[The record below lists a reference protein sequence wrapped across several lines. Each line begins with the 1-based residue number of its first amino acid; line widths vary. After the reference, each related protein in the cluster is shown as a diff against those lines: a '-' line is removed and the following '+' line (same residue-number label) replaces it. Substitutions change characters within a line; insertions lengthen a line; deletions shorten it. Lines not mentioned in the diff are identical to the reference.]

1 MKRYD
6 KLVRD
11 RIPQI
16 IREDGRSCRTQTRGQ
31 EEYLSR
37 LEDKLR
43 EELDE
48 YLQSGSM
55 EELADL
61 CEVIRAVAAARGSS
75 MEEVEAIRARK
86 ARERGGFAE
95 RILLIDVDG

>member
-16 IREDGRSCRTQTRGQ
+16 IRDGGRDCRTRTLSQ
-31 EEYLSR
+31 EEYVVR
-37 LEDKLR
+37 LHGKLR

-48 YLQSGSM
+48 YLASGEM

-75 MEEVEAIRARK
+75 MEEIEALRARK
-86 ARERGGFAE
+86 AQQRGGFGG
-95 RILLIDVDG
+95 RILLSDVTD

>member
-16 IREDGRSCRTQTRGQ
+16 IRDGGRDCRTRTLSQ
-31 EEYLSR
+31 EEYVAR
-37 LEDKLR
+37 LHDKLR

-48 YLQSGSM
+48 YLASGEM

-61 CEVIRAVAAARGSS
+61 CEVIRVVAAARGSS
-75 MEEVEAIRARK
+75 MEEIEALRARK
-86 ARERGGFAE
+86 AQQRGGFDG
-95 RILLIDVDG
+95 RILLIDVTD

>member
-16 IREDGRSCRTQTRGQ
+16 IRDGGRDCRTRTLSQ
-31 EEYLSR
+31 EEYVAR
-37 LEDKLR
+37 LHDKLR

-48 YLQSGSM
+48 YLASGEM

-61 CEVIRAVAAARGSS
+61 YEVIRAVEAARGSS
-75 MEEVEAIRARK
+75 MEDIKALRARK
-86 ARERGGFAE
+86 ARERGGFDG
-95 RILLIDVDG
+95 RILLIDVTD

>member
-16 IREDGRSCRTQTRGQ
+16 IRDGGRDCRTRTLSQ
-31 EEYLSR
+31 EEYVAR
-37 LEDKLR
+37 LHDKLR

-48 YLQSGSM
+48 YLASGEM

-75 MEEVEAIRARK
+75 MEEIEALRARK
-86 ARERGGFAE
+86 AQQRGGFGG
-95 RILLIDVDG
+95 RILLIDVTD

>member
-16 IREDGRSCRTQTRGQ
+16 IRDGGRDCRTRALSQ
-31 EEYLSR
+31 EEYVAR
-37 LEDKLR
+37 LHDKLR

-48 YLQSGSM
+48 YLASGEM

-75 MEEVEAIRARK
+75 MEEIEALRARK
-86 ARERGGFAE
+86 AQERGGFDG
-95 RILLIDVDG
+95 RILLIDVTD

>member
-16 IREDGRSCRTQTRGQ
+16 IRDGGRDCRTRTLAQDEYVTR
-31 EEYLSR
+31 LH
-37 LEDKLR
+37 DKLR

-48 YLQSGSM
+48 YLASGEM

-61 CEVIRAVAAARGSS
+61 CEVIRAVAAVRGSS
-75 MEEVEAIRARK
+75 MEDIVALRARK
-86 ARERGGFAE
+86 AQQRGGFDA
-95 RILLIDVDG
+95 RTLLIDVTD

>member
-16 IREDGRSCRTQTRGQ
+16 IRDGGRDCRTRTLSQ
-31 EEYLSR
+31 EEYVAR
-37 LEDKLR
+37 LHDKLR

-48 YLQSGSM
+48 YLASGEM

-75 MEEVEAIRARK
+75 MEDIEALRARK
-86 ARERGGFAE
+86 AQQRGGFDA
-95 RILLIDVDG
+95 RTLLIDVTD

>member
-1 MKRYD
+1 MKHYD

-16 IREDGRSCRTQTRGQ
+16 IRDGGRDCHTRTLSQ
-31 EEYLSR
+31 EEYVAR
-37 LEDKLR
+37 LHDKLR
-43 EELDE
+43 EELVE
-48 YLQSGSM
+48 YLASGEM

-75 MEEVEAIRARK
+75 MEDIEALRVRK
-86 ARERGGFAE
+86 AQQRGGFDG
-95 RILLIDVDG
+95 RILLIDVTD